1 MKEYWNKPDKTAEV
15 FHLDSQGQLWFR
27 TGDVTPALHGAIWRM
42 SSVVHRLVQ
51 PTKMGSFTSKT
62 ALKTS
67 SYVEVA
73 LALLELWRV

>member
-27 TGDVTPALHGAIWRM
+27 TGDVNPALDAELWRM
-42 SSVVHRLVQ
+42 SSVMHRLALSM
-51 PTKMGSFTSKT
+51 KMGSFTSKIV
-62 ALKTS
+62 LKTS

-73 LALLELWRV
+73 LAMLEL